1 MEITLKVETLSPL
14 HLGSGHADVNVDADV
29 VCDAYGMPYFPARRF
44 KGLVYESALE
54 VAEMEERSGLAL
66 FGTDALAALFHHG
79 TDASDAQLIFSN
91 LYIAEAGEYRRMQAT
106 WAYLEEMYG
115 GLLTPQDLLEE
126 YTSIRYQTR
135 LEDGVAADGS
145 LRNLRVVDAGVT
157 FYGTMEL
164 RQGDAYL
171 PLVAAALRNLK
182 EVGGKRSRG
191 FGRIRCMMELPD
203 GRTGADILEEVLA

>member
-1 MEITLKVETLSPL
+1 MEIQLKVETLSPL
-14 HLGSGHADVNVDADV
+14 HLGSGRADVNVDADV

-54 VAEMEERSGLAL
+54 VAEMEERAGLSL
-66 FGTDALAALFHHG
+66 FGTDALAKLFHHG

-91 LYIAEAGEYRRMQAT
+91 LFVAEAAEYRHMQKA
-106 WAYLEEMYG
+106 WAYLEAMYG
-115 GLLTPQDLLEE
+115 SLLTAQDLLEE

-135 LEDGVAADGS
+135 LENGVAADGA

-164 RQGDAYL
+164 VHGDAYL

-191 FGRIRCMMELPD
+191 FGRIRCTMALAD
-203 GRTGADILEEVLA
+203 GRTGGDLIEEVLA

>member
-14 HLGSGHADVNVDADV
+14 HMGSGHADVNVDADV

-106 WAYLEEMYG
+106 WAYLE
-115 GLLTPQDLLEE
+115 
-126 YTSIRYQTR
+126 
-135 LEDGVAADGS
+135 
-145 LRNLRVVDAGVT
+145 
-157 FYGTMEL
+157 
-164 RQGDAYL
+164 
-171 PLVAAALRNLK
+171 
-182 EVGGKRSRG
+182 
-191 FGRIRCMMELPD
+191 
-203 GRTGADILEEVLA
+203 